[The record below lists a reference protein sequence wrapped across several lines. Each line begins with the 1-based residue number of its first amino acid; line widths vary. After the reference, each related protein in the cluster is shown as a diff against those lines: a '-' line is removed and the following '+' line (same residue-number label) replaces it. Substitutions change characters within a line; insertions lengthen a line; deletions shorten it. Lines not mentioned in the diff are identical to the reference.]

1 MLKYLCSLRCSL
13 SPLFFFL
20 IFTNSLGDS
29 RLYKAL
35 PHLSIPNFVI
45 RFCTGVLL
53 HALIFMKASA
63 LLLPI
68 VRQASSTSHRI
79 SPCPSFLL
87 LLEFA
92 AATSDLR
99 GCGSSQLVKLRRWA
113 LWWSYVQSAS
123 VFFPEVRI
131 HGQSICYP
139 VTNFLFTLLLASTKQ
154 SISLNSHPWTE
165 RSSSVFPPAREALW
179 FGGHHRPSPSCRHAH

>member
-29 RLYKAL
+29 RLNKAL

-45 RFCTGVLL
+45 RFYTGVLL
-53 HALIFMKASA
+53 HALIFMKAGA

-123 VFFPEVRI
+123 VFSPRSASMDRASATLSRIFSFTGEHKTEHLPEFASMDRA
-131 HGQSICYP
+131 
-139 VTNFLFTLLLASTKQ
+139 LL
-154 SISLNSHPWTE
+154 
-165 RSSSVFPPAREALW
+165 
-179 FGGHHRPSPSCRHAH
+179 